1 MNACSIICKAPCI
14 PSDEAGCAIVLW
26 SWSKTDAGRKL
37 ERHVEGI
44 EAATIANL
52 MPHNAEEAK
61 TLVHSLQVM
70 YKRHASLQQVW
81 VEHTSSMC
89 NMRSVVS
96 RQIVSMVHRAALH
109 SIG

>member
-1 MNACSIICKAPCI
+1 M
-14 PSDEAGCAIVLW
+14 LW

-70 YKRHASLQQVW
+70 HKRHAALQQVW
-81 VEHTSSMC
+81 VERTSSMC
-89 NMRSVVS
+89 NMRSIVLRQVVS
-96 RQIVSMVHRAALH
+96 MAHRAALH